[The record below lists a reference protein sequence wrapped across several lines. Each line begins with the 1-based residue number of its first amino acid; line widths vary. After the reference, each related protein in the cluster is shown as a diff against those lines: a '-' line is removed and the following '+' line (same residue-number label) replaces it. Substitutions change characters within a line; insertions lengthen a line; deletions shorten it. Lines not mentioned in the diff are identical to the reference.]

1 MRKAAGIA
9 CAALAVS
16 GLTTSAALA
25 QAPAR
30 VLVMPFAVQAQG
42 ASPSAVLGVRWLGE
56 AASTLISDELAAR
69 GYGALA
75 REDRVA
81 VFDQL
86 RLPMSAELT
95 RATLIR
101 VAELIGATDVVF
113 GEIQVGS
120 ELTVRARMIVLGP
133 GRLLDD
139 VTDRGAMPDLFA
151 IFGRIAEAVGRQAG
165 KPPGKASPVPP
176 AMPLAAFENYIKGL
190 TAPTLT
196 GQQRWLES
204 AMMQAPRDGRV
215 LTALW
220 GVYADQDL
228 NDKALAV
235 ASAVPAESPL
245 RRRARFEVA
254 LSLIE
259 LKRLD
264 GAVKELSTLYAAAP
278 AAAVSNA
285 LGVAEL
291 RRLPAAGAADR
302 AATYFERAATEAP
315 GDTDYLFNLG
325 YAQALKGDTAA
336 ALVWLREAVRHNAT
350 DGDAH
355 LVMSA
360 VLASTG
366 HGPEAQR
373 ELDLA
378 RMLGTQLESVPA
390 TLTKIPSALERIR
403 NRLDDPAFATPPLA
417 AAQRDSQQ
425 TAAFHVQSAKTM
437 IDAGRDRDATVELQR
452 AIYLS
457 PYQDEPH
464 LLLGRIYERTGRV
477 ADAVDEYKVAVWC
490 HESAAAQLA
499 LGRALA
505 QSGDRDAARRALER
519 ALALAPDLTEARDWL
534 KKIGG

>member
-1 MRKAAGIA
+1 MAFAA
-9 CAALAVS
+9 CVLASPAV
-16 GLTTSAALA
+16 A

-30 VLVMPFAVQAQG
+30 VLVMPFAVQADG
-42 ASPSAVLGVRWLGE
+42 ASPSAVLAVRWLGE
-56 AASTLISDELAAR
+56 AASTLISDELSAR
-69 GYGALA
+69 GYGALG
-75 REDRVA
+75 RDDRMA

-101 VAELIGATDVVF
+101 VAELIGATHVVF
-113 GEIQVGS
+113 GEINVGT
-120 ELTVRARMIVLGP
+120 ELAVRARMIVLGT

-139 VTDRGAMPDLFA
+139 VADRGAMPDLFA
-151 IFGRIAEAVGRQAG
+151 VFSRLAAGIGRQAG
-165 KPPGKASPVPP
+165 PAPGKASALPPV
-176 AMPLAAFENYIKGL
+176 MPMAAFENYIKGL
-190 TAPTLT
+190 MAPTPT
-196 GQQRWLES
+196 GQQRWLET

-220 GVYADQDL
+220 TVYTDQGL
-228 NDKALAV
+228 HDKALAV
-235 ASAVPAESPL
+235 ASGVPLESPC
-245 RRRARFEVA
+245 RRRARFDVA

-264 GAVKELSTLYAAAP
+264 GAVKELSTLYADSP
-278 AAAVSNA
+278 AAALSNA

-291 RRLPAAGAADR
+291 RRVPATGAAER
-302 AATYFERAATEAP
+302 AAVYFERAATEAP

-325 YAQALKGDTAA
+325 YARALGGDTAA

-378 RMLGTQLESVPA
+378 RMLGTQLDSVPA
-390 TLTKIPSALERIR
+390 TLAKVPPSLERIR
-403 NRLDDPAFATPPLA
+403 NRLDDPAFASAPLVA
-417 AAQRDSQQ
+417 VRQDSQE
-425 TAAFHVQSAKTM
+425 TAAFHLQSARTM
-437 IDAGRDRDATVELQR
+437 IEAGHDRDATVELQR

-457 PYQDEPH
+457 PYEDESH

-477 ADAVDEYKVAVWC
+477 SDAVDEYKVAVWC
-490 HESAAAQLA
+490 RESAAAQLA

-519 ALALAPDLTEARDWL
+519 ALVLSPNLAEARDWL

>member
-1 MRKAAGIA
+1 MTAAVFA
-9 CAALAVS
+9 TWWLLS
-16 GLTTSAALA
+16 PPALA

-30 VLVMPFAVQAQG
+30 VLVMPFAVQADG
-42 ASPSAVLGVRWLGE
+42 ASPAAVLAVRWLGE
-56 AASTLISDELAAR
+56 AASTLLSEELASR
-69 GYGALA
+69 GYAALA

-101 VAELIGATDVVF
+101 VAELIGATHVVF
-113 GEIQVGS
+113 GEIHAGA
-120 ELTVRARMIVLGP
+120 ELSVRARMIMLET
-133 GRLLDD
+133 GRLLED
-139 VTDRGAMPDLFA
+139 VTDRGALPDLFVL
-151 IFGRIAEAVGRQAG
+151 FGRVAGALGRQAG
-165 KPPGKASPVPP
+165 PPSGKTSALPM
-176 AMPLAAFENYIKGL
+176 AMSMTAFENYIKGL
-190 TAPTLT
+190 TAPTQA
-196 GQQRWLES
+196 GQQKWLET
-204 AMMQAPRDGRV
+204 AMMQAPRNGRV

-220 GVYADQDL
+220 DVYTDQGL
-228 NDKALAV
+228 HDKALAV
-235 ASAVPAESPL
+235 ASGVPVESPF
-245 RRRARFEVA
+245 RRRARFDVA

-264 GAVKELSTLYAAAP
+264 GAVKELSALYASSP
-278 AAAVSNA
+278 AAALSNA
-285 LGVAEL
+285 LGIVEL
-291 RRLPAAGAADR
+291 RRMPAPGSAER
-302 AATYFERAATEAP
+302 AAAYFERAASEAR

-325 YAQALKGDTAA
+325 YARALSGDTAA

-378 RMLGTQLESVPA
+378 RILGTQLESVPA
-390 TLTKIPSALERIR
+390 TLVKVPPSLERVR
-403 NRLDDPAFATPPLA
+403 TRLDDAASAATPI
-417 AAQRDSQQ
+417 QGTRSDSQE
-425 TAAFHVQSAKTM
+425 TAAFHLSNARTL
-437 IDAGRDRDATVELQR
+437 IDAGRDREATAELQR
-452 AIYLS
+452 SIYLL

-464 LLLGRIYERTGRV
+464 LLLGRLYERTGRV

-490 HESAAAQLA
+490 RESAAAQLA

-505 QSGDRDAARRALER
+505 QTGDRDAARRALER
-519 ALALAPDLTEARDWL
+519 ALALAPDLAEAREWL